1 MSEDNVV
8 ILNGGD
14 DDDSTIFQSTQDR
27 EKVLKEILDQ
37 DMDDTEV
44 DTTLDMSGLSGIFT
58 SNSDKPHH
66 WQQFFG

>member
-37 DMDDTEV
+37 DIDDSEADTVV
-44 DTTLDMSGLSGIFT
+44 DISSFSDMFT
-58 SNSDKPHH
+58 SNSDKPNH
-66 WQQFFG
+66 WHQFFG